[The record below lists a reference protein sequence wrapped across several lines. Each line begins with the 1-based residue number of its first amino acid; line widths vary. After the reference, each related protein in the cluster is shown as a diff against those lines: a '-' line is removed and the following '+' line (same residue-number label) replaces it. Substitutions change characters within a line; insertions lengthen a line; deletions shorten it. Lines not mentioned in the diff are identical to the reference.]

1 MHFHDALVPWSQDDY
16 SCQSERRKLILI
28 NQQTLQCVCV
38 CCTMLPLLL
47 NGYKQF
53 LGLILNRNKLF
64 ARYSWMLAQ
73 HIRLCSRC
81 RRRRRRRSSFT
92 FRLNFA
98 KLFAIK
104 VKFQFNR
111 ANIAK

>member
-1 MHFHDALVPWSQDDY
+1 
-16 SCQSERRKLILI
+16 
-28 NQQTLQCVCV
+28 
-38 CCTMLPLLL
+38 MLPLLL

-81 RRRRRRRSSFT
+81 RRRRSSFT